1 MRPPKVY
8 NPPISA
14 AAQVKIPIRSSSGV
28 EPMTETNQRKPCFV
42 ISPLG
47 DPESETR
54 KRSDQVLRHVVR
66 PAVESCGYE
75 AIRADEIDK
84 PGMITS
90 QVIQHVVEDPLVIAD
105 LTERNPNVFYEL
117 AIRHALRKPLVQ
129 IIRKGEAIPF
139 DVADTRT
146 IYVDHK
152 DLDSV
157 QAAKDDIV
165 KQVKVLE
172 NESAPI
178 ETPISVS
185 LDLQLL
191 RQSKKPEE
199 RSLADLVEAVGDLRT
214 SLSNIETRIGT
225 DDQKGLLDKLQVQ
238 LHRLPARIDE
248 YPDSPR
254 RRGRLSRLHPT
265 MLREFIHRAPPSTPA
280 YGVLITAS
288 YFRDSMPWL
297 YEMGL
302 EVYRV
307 AKRGRGDA
315 LRKVAHEFRQA
326 VEFAVHGPMASELLA
341 RDRDGSEIEMAVNDA
356 LHMLDQ

>member
-1 MRPPKVY
+1 M
-8 NPPISA
+8 S
-14 AAQVKIPIRSSSGV
+14 
-28 EPMTETNQRKPCFV
+28 EPNQDKPCFV

-47 DPESETR
+47 DPDSDTR

-66 PAVESCGYE
+66 PAVESCGYK
-75 AIRADEIDK
+75 AVRADEIDK

-90 QVIQHVVEDPLVIAD
+90 QVIQHVVEDPLVVAD

-117 AIRHALRKPLVQ
+117 AIRHALRRPLVQ

-165 KQVKVLE
+165 KQVKALE
-172 NESAPI
+172 TESVDI

-199 RSLADLVEAVGDLRT
+199 RSLADLVEAVGDLRSSVT
-214 SLSNIETRIGT
+214 NIETRIGT
-225 DDQKGLLDKLQVQ
+225 EDQKGLLDQ
-238 LHRLPARIDE
+238 LHADLSRLRARIDE
-248 YPDSPR
+248 YADGPR
-254 RRGRLSRLHPT
+254 RRGRLGRFHPMMVRDFLH
-265 MLREFIHRAPPSTPA
+265 MGPPSTRA
-280 YGVLITAS
+280 LGVLITAS

-307 AKRGRGDA
+307 ARRGRGET
-315 LRKVAHEFRQA
+315 LRKAAHEFRQA
-326 VEFAVHGPMASELLA
+326 VQFALHTPMASEFLVEGW
-341 RDRDGSEIEMAVNDA
+341 DVSEIEPILNDA
-356 LHMLDQ
+356 LNMLDM